1 MENIAFV
8 CGVLGIILSILGISL
23 FTYREYKIGSK
34 RTLSDLAAKNSQ
46 TLRQFRVI
54 LIVCGIL
61 ISIMVYF
68 LLIPNMASG
77 KWLFIFYTMILF
89 CELSLAIFPAGPG
102 MSGRIHD
109 ALAYSMGFG
118 MLGLAIS
125 FALILNG
132 GYSVAEYV
140 ILGLMIS
147 LCLISLKFW
156 DYMILFELPFI
167 FLSHMSILLAA
178 IAVS

>member
-1 MENIAFV
+1 MENFAFV
-8 CGVLGIILSILGISL
+8 CGVLGIIISIIGISILVHK
-23 FTYREYKIGSK
+23 EYEHGPE
-34 RTLSDLAAKNSQ
+34 RTLSELGAKNSQ

-68 LLIPNMASG
+68 LLIPNISSG
-77 KWLFIFYTMILF
+77 IWLLILYSMIIS
-89 CELSLAIFPAGPG
+89 CELSLALFPAGPG

-118 MLGLAIS
+118 MLGLVIS

-132 GYSVAEYV
+132 GYSIAEYV
-140 ILGLMIS
+140 ILGMMIS
-147 LCLISLKFW
+147 LCLLSLKFW

-167 FLSHMSILLAA
+167 FLSHTSILLAV
-178 IAVS
+178 IAVK